1 MRGHT
6 KQRPETVTVTLATL
20 HPGQRT
26 IADHEAR
33 FRVVM
38 CGRRF
43 GKSALGIRLACDAA
57 LAGQPVGWF
66 SPSYKLALEAWRELL
81 ERLAPVTSR
90 VSEQDKRLELV
101 TGGVVEVWT
110 LDTPDPARGRKYAL
124 VVLDEAGIAK
134 DLTAVWQ
141 AAIRPTLVDLG
152 GRALIMGTPKGR
164 RHAFVQMFQR
174 GMDGSS
180 PDWQSF
186 RASTRE
192 NPFIPASEIDAAKN
206 ELPPLVFAQEF
217 EGVPADDGANPFG
230 VDKVRAAIGQMSQRK
245 AVVYGVDLARSLDFT
260 VLIGLDSHRRVCSL
274 DRFQLPWAET
284 KERIRMQV
292 GETPVVAD
300 ATGVGDA
307 IVADLQ
313 MLGVTVTPHVFTQPS
328 KLRLMQRLIAAFQG
342 SELTI
347 PDGWLIGELESFEF
361 HFTNTG
367 VRYEAPPSLHDD
379 GVMALALALH
389 GWDRVQGVVPVEL
402 MADGPVGDDP
412 TQLVFAGAD
421 AGSLNPLHHFGA
433 PEAQLPVS
441 W

>member
-81 ERLAPVTSR
+81 ERLAPITSR

-141 AAIRPTLVDLG
+141 AAIRPTLG
-152 GRALIMGTPKGR
+152 
-164 RHAFVQMFQR
+164 
-174 GMDGSS
+174 
-180 PDWQSF
+180 
-186 RASTRE
+186 
-192 NPFIPASEIDAAKN
+192 
-206 ELPPLVFAQEF
+206 
-217 EGVPADDGANPFG
+217 
-230 VDKVRAAIGQMSQRK
+230 
-245 AVVYGVDLARSLDFT
+245 
-260 VLIGLDSHRRVCSL
+260 
-274 DRFQLPWAET
+274 
-284 KERIRMQV
+284 
-292 GETPVVAD
+292 
-300 ATGVGDA
+300 
-307 IVADLQ
+307 
-313 MLGVTVTPHVFTQPS
+313 
-328 KLRLMQRLIAAFQG
+328 
-342 SELTI
+342 
-347 PDGWLIGELESFEF
+347 
-361 HFTNTG
+361 
-367 VRYEAPPSLHDD
+367 
-379 GVMALALALH
+379 
-389 GWDRVQGVVPVEL
+389 PVEMPL
-402 MADGPVGDDP
+402 AV
-412 TQLVFAGAD
+412 
-421 AGSLNPLHHFGA
+421 NPG
-433 PEAQLPVS
+433 
-441 W
+441 